1 MGLFVVL
8 LWVPLLTPRARDD
21 AGEHACII
29 PSCLDREVQ
38 LNGHLLQMVDDETL
52 PVLHEMALA
61 PGSTL
66 GLPAFSYGFYVI
78 RNAKAIACI

>member
-1 MGLFVVL
+1 ML

-21 AGEHACII
+21 ACSI
-29 PSCLDREVQ
+29 PSCLGREVQ
-38 LNGHLLQMVDDETL
+38 LNGRLLRMVDDETL
-52 PVLHEMALA
+52 PALHEMALA
-61 PGSTL
+61 PGSVL

>member
-1 MGLFVVL
+1 MAVFPEILPSWGWL
-8 LWVPLLTPRARDD
+8 LPAGRAM
-21 AGEHACII
+21 ACII

-38 LNGHLLQMVDDETL
+38 LNGRLLQMVDDETL
-52 PVLHEMALA
+52 PALHEMALA